1 MSKIKDTLDTMRYV
15 VPSKATGLI
24 VGVKVFGL
32 ISLVGLGTA
41 AAQEAGAIPPII
53 PTAPHAD
60 PWVLLASGL
69 LSALAM
75 LGGQFISAWREA
87 SKLRGA
93 DLERIRG
100 ERDAA
105 RSEAAEAKDRALRA
119 EVRLEIRDR
128 DPRNRNDD

>member
-1 MSKIKDTLDTMRYV
+1 MNKIKDTLGTWRYV
-15 VPSKATGLI
+15 HPLTQISLMVGLCTF
-24 VGVKVFGL
+24 VV

-41 AAQEAGAIPPII
+41 YAQDAGAIPPII
-53 PTAPHAD
+53 PSAPHAD

-119 EVRLEIRDR
+119 EVRLEIRDQKGR
-128 DPRNRNDD
+128 ADD

>member
-1 MSKIKDTLDTMRYV
+1 MGKVKATLDTMRYV
-15 VPSKATGLI
+15 HPLTQISLLVGLCTFVVI
-24 VGVKVFGL
+24 T
-32 ISLVGLGTA
+32 LVGLGTA
-41 AAQEAGAIPPII
+41 AAQDAGAIPPII
-53 PTAPHAD
+53 PSTANLGS
-60 PWVLLASGL
+60 WELLASGL
-69 LSALAM
+69 LSALVM

-119 EVRLEIRDR
+119 EVRLEIRDQKGR
-128 DPRNRNDD
+128 ADD

>member
-1 MSKIKDTLDTMRYV
+1 MGKLKNTLGTLRYV
-15 VPSKATGLI
+15 RPMAQLQLL
-24 VGVKVFGL
+24 VGFKVFFAL
-32 ISLVGLGTA
+32 SLLGSATVF
-41 AAQEAGAIPPII
+41 AQEAGAIPQLI
-53 PTAPHAD
+53 PSTANLGS
-60 PWVLLASGL
+60 WELLASGL

-93 DLERIRG
+93 DLERIRA

-119 EVRLEIRDR
+119 EVRLEIRDQKGR
-128 DPRNRNDD
+128 ADD

>member
-105 RSEAAEAKDRALRA
+105 KADAAEARERALRA